1 MAAILKRDKIKRKGG
16 GWLKSGA
23 RELVR
28 EHYNLRWLPRFQQLI
43 WVMLLLFVVMI
54 VLAFVGD
61 N

>member
-1 MAAILKRDKIKRKGG
+1 VAAILKRDKIKRKGG